1 MSFISNCLSGE
12 AFMDEINDYI
22 EQWHS
27 GLVGKN
33 QELHEFLGMS
43 WDEYSLWATRPSI
56 LSAIINSRMRH
67 ISLDEELNFERV
79 TLAASTKNNQAAVK
93 MEEWLK
99 KIGQIGQVQN
109 NN

>member
-12 AFMDEINDYI
+12 AFMDEIDDYI

-27 GLVGKN
+27 GLAGKN

-56 LSAIINSRMRH
+56 LASILNSRRRQ
-67 ISLDEELNFERV
+67 ISLDEELKFERV
-79 TLAASTKNNQAAVK
+79 DLAARAKNNQEALK

-99 KIGQIGQVQN
+99 RIGKI
-109 NN
+109 

>member
-1 MSFISNCLSGE
+1 MDFISSCLSGV
-12 AFMDEINDYI
+12 AFVDEIDDYI
-22 EQWHS
+22 KRWHS
-27 GLVGKN
+27 GLAGKH

-56 LSAIINSRMRH
+56 LASILNSRRRN

-79 TLAASTKNNQAAVK
+79 ALAARAKNNQAALK

-99 KIGQIGQVQN
+99 QIGKLGQAQKN
-109 NN
+109 N